1 MALMG
6 LRRQKEKG
14 GYRIWRGGEPMCRIL
29 MGLLVGVTSVTFIS
43 SESSAQ
49 TKRIVSFAF
58 TNEITYE
65 PYVYAIRK
73 GIVSSNTVE
82 IKLLPTAIPALLQA
96 TGTKQFDLIETS
108 PLGLATGNSRG
119 LDARIA
125 GTAGIVR
132 GGRFVFVKKDSAIKD
147 PAELKGKSMG
157 VTAIASTLVAHI
169 RAVLAKKY
177 HLNASLEN
185 GDIRWADLPMPTLP
199 SALERGQVDS
209 AYLIHVPSLR
219 SLNSPEFRVLVDMT
233 KNFNSE
239 FGVDPLTSV
248 VGTYDS
254 KIAEMQPALREAVSM
269 LRASAAYAKSHS
281 AEVLDAVAKEGNMS
295 ANDLK
300 TVSQDWYEVRFTLTP
315 DDRKMIQTILDVGQE
330 EGLIQSYPPLEK
342 FLWQ

>member
-1 MALMG
+1 MHRALTG
-6 LRRQKEKG
+6 IFVLAT
-14 GYRIWRGGEPMCRIL
+14 
-29 MGLLVGVTSVTFIS
+29 GVMVLS
-43 SESSAQ
+43 SEGLAQ
-49 TKRIVSFAF
+49 SKRVVSFAF

-73 GIVSSNTVE
+73 GIVNSTSVE
-82 IKLLPTAIPALLQA
+82 MKLLPTAIPALLQA

-108 PLGLATGNSRG
+108 PLGLAQGISRG

-132 GGRFVFVKKDSAIKD
+132 GGRFVFVKRDSAIRD

-169 RAVLAKKY
+169 RAVLAKKQ
-177 HLNASLEN
+177 HFNVSLEN
-185 GDIRWADLPMPTLP
+185 GDIRWVDLPMPTLP

-209 AYLIHVPSLR
+209 AYLIHIPSLKT
-219 SLNSPEFRVLVDMT
+219 LNSPEFRVLIDMT

-254 KIAEMQPALREAVSM
+254 KIAEMGPALHEALSM

-281 AEVLDAVAKEGNMS
+281 TEVLDAVAKEGNIS
-295 ANDLK
+295 PNDLK
-300 TVSQDWYEVRFTLTP
+300 TVSQEWYDARFTLTP
-315 DDRKMIQTILDVGQE
+315 DDTKMIQTILDVGKE
-330 EGLIQSYPPLEK
+330 EGLIQSYPLLEK
-342 FLWQ
+342 LLWQ

>member
-1 MALMG
+1 M
-6 LRRQKEKG
+6 
-14 GYRIWRGGEPMCRIL
+14 YRILTGIFMFAT
-29 MGLLVGVTSVTFIS
+29 GLALVS
-43 SESSAQ
+43 SESFAQ
-49 TKRIVSFAF
+49 NKRVVTFAF

-82 IKLLPTAIPALLQA
+82 MKLLPTAIPALLQA

-108 PLGLATGNSRG
+108 PLGLATGISRG

-125 GTAGIVR
+125 STAGIVR
-132 GGRFVFVKKDSAIKD
+132 GGRFVFVKKDSPIRE
-147 PAELKGKSMG
+147 PADLKGKSMG

-169 RAVLAKKY
+169 RAVLAKKH
-177 HLNASLEN
+177 HLNVSLEN
-185 GDIRWADLPMPTLP
+185 GDIRWVDLPIPTLP
-199 SALERGQVDS
+199 SALERAQVDS
-209 AYLIHVPSLR
+209 AYLIHIPSLR
-219 SLNSPEFRVLVDMT
+219 TLNSPEFRVLIEMT

-254 KIAEMQPALREAVSM
+254 KIAEMQPALREALSM

-281 AEVLDAVAKEGNMS
+281 AEVLDAVAKEGNIN

-315 DDRKMIQTILDVGQE
+315 DDRKMIQTILDVGKL

-342 FLWQ
+342 FLWE

>member
-1 MALMG
+1 MHRALT
-6 LRRQKEKG
+6 
-14 GYRIWRGGEPMCRIL
+14 RIFVL
-29 MGLLVGVTSVTFIS
+29 ATGVMVLS
-43 SESSAQ
+43 SEGLAQ
-49 TKRIVSFAF
+49 SKRVVSFAF

-73 GIVSSNTVE
+73 GIVNSTSVE
-82 IKLLPTAIPALLQA
+82 MKLLPTAIPALLQA

-108 PLGLATGNSRG
+108 PLGLAQGISRG

-132 GGRFVFVKKDSAIKD
+132 GGRFVFVKRDSAIRD

-169 RAVLAKKY
+169 RAVLAKKQ
-177 HLNASLEN
+177 HFNVSLEN
-185 GDIRWADLPMPTLP
+185 GDIRWVDLPMPTLP

-209 AYLIHVPSLR
+209 AYLIHIPSLKA
-219 SLNSPEFRVLVDMT
+219 LNSPEFRVLVDMT

-248 VGTYDS
+248 VGTYNS
-254 KIAEMQPALREAVSM
+254 KLAEMEPALREALLM
-269 LRASAAYAKSHS
+269 LQASAAYAKSHPT
-281 AEVLDAVAKEGNMS
+281 EVLDAVAKEGNIS
-295 ANDLK
+295 PNDLK
-300 TVSQDWYEVRFTLTP
+300 TVSQEWYDVRFTLTP
-315 DDRKMIQTILDVGQE
+315 DDAKMIQTILDVGRE

-342 FLWQ
+342 LLWQ